1 MIHRL
6 KQDVPMSAA
15 REPTRPPRLYLICGL
30 PGAGKTTRA
39 RRITDAVRAVRLCP
53 DEWLTSFGM
62 SLVEDYEFRFK
73 LEKCLLLHAEALL
86 RVGVGVVIEFG
97 SWNRAER
104 EQIRQMAQREGAA
117 AELHFLN
124 APIDE
129 LVRRVRARG
138 GPEVEFLTS
147 KVLLEYAHQ
156 FEHPD
161 QTEMAAFDRYFG
173 PEDAWEPEGGAAG
186 FEA

>member
-1 MIHRL
+1 M
-6 KQDVPMSAA
+6 
-15 REPTRPPRLYLICGL
+15 EPKRTPRLYLVCGL

-39 RRITDAVRAVRLCP
+39 LRITESVRAVRLCP

-97 SWNRAER
+97 SWSRAER
-104 EQIRQMAQREGAA
+104 ELIRQTALRVRAT

-147 KVLLEYAHQ
+147 KVLLEYSHR
-156 FEHPD
+156 FEPPD
-161 QTEMAAFDRYFG
+161 PAEMTSFDRYFG
-173 PEDAWEPEGGAAG
+173 PDDDWQPELGLD
-186 FEA
+186 